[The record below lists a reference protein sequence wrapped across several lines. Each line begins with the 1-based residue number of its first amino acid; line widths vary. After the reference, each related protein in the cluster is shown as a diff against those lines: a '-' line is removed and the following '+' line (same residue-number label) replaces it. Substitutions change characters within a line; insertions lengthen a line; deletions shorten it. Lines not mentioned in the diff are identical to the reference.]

1 MTGPGVTITASE
13 VNDGDVSDHSSIS
26 LIFTLSETSSDF
38 FVDDVAVT
46 NGTLSEFKVIIGSV
60 NKRYTATFTP
70 TEEGP
75 TSIKVASDKF
85 TDLEGNNNTTS
96 NEFNWTYLAL
106 MPDPTLKKDVVGSVE
121 AWSNMASRWGYR
133 NIDAVHDR
141 LRWLDRNKDSTKTSH
156 QGIKVRF
163 KNKVVDKIM
172 NDTPKSI
179 DSVLDN
185 VQSSVVGSLGC
196 TSHVINR
203 SSQTDTS
210 SPKTGSTSNDLRPN
224 SYTVKK
230 GDNLYRIGLEHG
242 YDYREIAAANN
253 IDAPYSIRVGQKL
266 NFSSLNTKESID
278 DVKPSTYENEDGIIV
293 YSIGTEEIA
302 QANSET
308 ELPKTVSATEP
319 SVTPVLIRPKATREP
334 YSLEALNRTAPVA
347 PTKVAA
353 TPITKKVESK
363 EAKMQGLA
371 PPVKTAPIE
380 AKPAVVGGVTWSWP
394 AQGKVST
401 RFNAAS
407 NKGINITGE
416 KGQPIIAA
424 SAGKVIYTGAD
435 LRGYGKLVI
444 IKHSKTLLSVYA
456 HNSKINVKE
465 GQIIKAGQK
474 IAEMGDTDTDK
485 VKLHFE
491 IRQKGKSVDPERF
504 LPKS

>member
-1 MTGPGVTITASE
+1 MKHIWL
-13 VNDGDVSDHSSIS
+13 IS
-26 LIFTLSETSSDF
+26 FIAIFF
-38 FVDDVAVT
+38 A
-46 NGTLSEFKVIIGSV
+46 
-60 NKRYTATFTP
+60 
-70 TEEGP
+70 
-75 TSIKVASDKF
+75 
-85 TDLEGNNNTTS
+85 
-96 NEFNWTYLAL
+96 
-106 MPDPTLKKDVVGSVE
+106 
-121 AWSNMASRWGYR
+121 
-133 NIDAVHDR
+133 
-141 LRWLDRNKDSTKTSH
+141 
-156 QGIKVRF
+156 
-163 KNKVVDKIM
+163 
-172 NDTPKSI
+172 
-179 DSVLDN
+179 
-185 VQSSVVGSLGC
+185 GC
-196 TSHVINR
+196 TSHIINR
-203 SSQTDTS
+203 SPQADTSSPKTGSTSSPKTGSTS
-210 SPKTGSTSNDLRPN
+210 SPKTGSTSNDWRPN
-224 SYTVKK
+224 SYSVKK
-230 GDNLYRIGLEHG
+230 GDTLYGIGLEHG

-253 IDAPYSIRVGQKL
+253 IDAPYSIRVGQEL

-278 DVKPSTYENEDGIIV
+278 DVQPSTYENEDGIIV

-319 SVTPVLIRPKATREP
+319 SITPVLIRPKATREL

-347 PTKVAA
+347 PTKIPA

-363 EAKMQGLA
+363 ETEMQGLA

-380 AKPAVVGGVTWSWP
+380 AKPAVAGGVTWSWP

-407 NKGINITGE
+407 NKGINIAGE

-474 IAEMGDTDTDK
+474 IAEMGDTGTDK